1 VLEIIM
7 RFAKI
12 VFLAA
17 GIWGVLIVTPMFF
30 LYDYIGSLYPPAL
43 THPDIYYGFV
53 TVTLSWQIAFL
64 IISTD
69 PQRYRPIF
77 PAAMLE
83 KFGFIIAIA
92 VLLAQGRVSV
102 GFAAS
107 TAPDL
112 VLGLLFVAAF
122 VKTP

>member
-1 VLEIIM
+1 M

-12 VFLAA
+12 VFLIA

-30 LYDYIGSLYPPAL
+30 MYDYIGSLYPPAL

-64 IISTD
+64 IISAD
-69 PQRYRPIF
+69 PPRYRPIF

-83 KFGFIIAIA
+83 KFGFIIAVA
-92 VLLAQGRVSV
+92 ALLAQGRVSAS
-102 GFAAS
+102 FAAS

-112 VLGLLFVAAF
+112 VLGSLFVAAF
-122 VKTP
+122 VKSKPKPST

>member
-1 VLEIIM
+1 M
-7 RFAKI
+7 RFAKL
-12 VFLAA
+12 VFLIA
-17 GIWGVLIVTPMFF
+17 GIWGVLVVTPLFF
-30 LYDYIGSLYPPAL
+30 MYDYIGSIYPPAL

-53 TVTLSWQIAFL
+53 TVMLSWQIAFL

-69 PQRYRPIF
+69 PPRYRPLF

-92 VLLAQGRVSV
+92 VLLAQGRVSAS
-102 GFAAS
+102 FAAS

-112 VLGLLFVAAF
+112 LLGLLFVAAF
-122 VKTP
+122 VKSKPQPST